1 MTVIVVGNHPVLGK
15 GDKIFENIE
24 LAEEYEGGLIH
35 YGFEDVEI
43 KPLEI
48 KINKVRKLVLLG
60 PVGTFKSEIGKILRE
75 SLNRIRP
82 K

>member
-15 GDKIFENIE
+15 GDKVFENIE

-35 YGFEDVEI
+35 YGFENVEI
-43 KPLEI
+43 KPLG
-48 KINKVRKLVLLG
+48 INKVRKLVLLG
-60 PVGTFKSEIGKILRE
+60 PVGTYSYSKLGKILRE